1 MTKLLAMIAAALL
14 LVSTPVEVEEPAPE
28 PEPYIFD
35 YSQDIQY
42 PEMPNGCEATALSTL
57 LRLNGYEVTKF
68 EVADAMPK
76 GSDFVNQYIGNP
88 YTYDSWACMA
98 PCSTATA
105 NMFVTE
111 AVDMTGTPLNELPLP
126 ATVWV
131 TIDMEEPIFS
141 GYESQG
147 YRLMSNP
154 HCITITTI
162 GVTAKAIDP
171 LKGWVE
177 LDNDHLEY
185 IYDQMGRQAVYI
197 KEI

>member
-35 YSQDIQY
+35 YSQDMQY

-98 PCSTATA
+98 PCSTYTA
-105 NMFVTE
+105 NLFAE
-111 AVDMTGTPLNELPLP
+111 AQDLTGTPLSDLPLP

-131 TIDMEEPIFS
+131 TIDMAEPVWS

-147 YRLMSNP
+147 YRLMNNP
-154 HCITITTI
+154 HCIT
-162 GVTAKAIDP
+162 VTNIDGDIAQVIDP
-171 LKGWVE
+171 LKGQIE
-177 LDNDHLEY
+177 LSVPLLDD
-185 IYDQMGRQAVYI
+185 IYQKMGMQAVYV
-197 KEI
+197 KER